1 MDHQVDRRNIRTRA
15 TNSREDVTI
24 MVALKSTTSAICGA
38 FLSAV
43 AVGAT
48 SAASLSIATPAMAAE
63 VKKYDP
69 NCIKDCNDVVDACMG
84 KAHSPAPMR
93 TCDRNY
99 TNCVGKCKSKLE

>member
-1 MDHQVDRRNIRTRA
+1 M
-15 TNSREDVTI
+15 I
-24 MVALKSTTSAICGA
+24 MVALKSTTLSAICGA
-38 FLSAV
+38 VLSAV
-43 AVGAT
+43 AVGAA
-48 SAASLSIATPAMAAE
+48 SVASLSIATPAIAAE

-99 TNCVGKCKSKLE
+99 TNCVGKCKSKIE

>member
-1 MDHQVDRRNIRTRA
+1 M
-15 TNSREDVTI
+15 I
-24 MVALKSTTSAICGA
+24 MVTLKSTTLSAICGA

-43 AVGAT
+43 TVGAT

-84 KAHSPAPMR
+84 KAGHKTKAE
-93 TCDRNY
+93 TICARNY
-99 TNCVGKCKSKLE
+99 TNCVGKCKSQIE

>member
-1 MDHQVDRRNIRTRA
+1 M
-15 TNSREDVTI
+15 I
-24 MVALKSTTSAICGA
+24 MVALKSTTLSAICGA

-43 AVGAT
+43 AVGAA
-48 SAASLSIATPAMAAE
+48 SVASLSIANPAMAA

-93 TCDRNY
+93 ACDRSY
-99 TNCVGKCKSKLE
+99 TNCVSKCKSQIE